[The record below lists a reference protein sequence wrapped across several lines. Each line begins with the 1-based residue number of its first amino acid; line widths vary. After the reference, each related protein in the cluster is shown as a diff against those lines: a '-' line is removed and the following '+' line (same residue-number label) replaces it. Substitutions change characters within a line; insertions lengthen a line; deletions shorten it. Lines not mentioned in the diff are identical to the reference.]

1 MVTFKLEK
9 VIISVNY
16 EYNNKWYI
24 MIRTFYNATV
34 NNVESLE
41 KQTTNDSNLMIEAT
55 TFNKVIDNIRGNEDI
70 TIRSITNKSIQN
82 TSSMT
87 KSDTDTQE
95 QITGIK
101 IAIEF
106 DFMFQSAIIQ

>member
-1 MVTFKLEK
+1 MNCQYNYQWYVTIRIF
-9 VIISVNY
+9 
-16 EYNNKWYI
+16 YI
-24 MIRTFYNATV
+24 ASV
-34 NNVESLE
+34 NNVEYFE
-41 KQTTNDSNLMIEAT
+41 NQTTNGSNLMIEAT
-55 TFNKVIDNIRGNEDI
+55 AFNKVIDNIRGNEDI

-87 KSDTDTQE
+87 KSDTDTQK

-106 DFMFQSAIIQ
+106 DFMFQRAIIQ